1 MNKLKLKMFLFCII
15 TYVALVNAGTIISRA
30 TETPYLGSIPLL
42 LIFLVSLLAYIKR
55 QALSKEIGLQKIGSA
70 DIKGSLFYLPLL
82 VLILL
87 NGVFFINRTLTAQD
101 IMLAVGFMFLVTSL
115 EEIICRG
122 ILLKVI
128 DGGQITKRAVLISG
142 ATFGF
147 GHTLSL
153 LSGYDITQ
161 TVLQIALAVPV
172 GIVLCLLFART
183 KSIVPGIV
191 FHFLF
196 NSASVLGALST
207 QGTDHTS
214 YNNIARGI
222 MILISIAY
230 LFYLWKINFSF
241 ELPQENG
248 RS

>member
-1 MNKLKLKMFLFCII
+1 
-15 TYVALVNAGTIISRA
+15 LVNAGTIISRV

-42 LIFLVSLLAYIKR
+42 LIFFVSLLVYIKK
-55 QALSKEIGLQKIGSA
+55 QALSKEIGFSKVSGA

-87 NGVFFINRTLTAQD
+87 NGVFFINRTLTAND

-122 ILLKVI
+122 ILLKAI
-128 DGGQITKRAVLISG
+128 DGGRITKRAIIISG

-147 GHTLSL
+147 AHVLSL
-153 LSGYDITQ
+153 LMGYDIIR

-172 GIVLCLLFART
+172 GIVLCLLLART

-196 NSASVLGALST
+196 NSASILGALST
-207 QGTDHTS
+207 QGTDYTT
-214 YNNIARGI
+214 YDNIARGI
-222 MILISIAY
+222 MIFISLAY
-230 LFYLWKINFSF
+230 LFYLWKFNFTF
-241 ELPQENG
+241 ELPEENTIS
-248 RS
+248 RAED